1 VLVLSDEVYEHIV
14 FDGELHQSV
23 LRHAELAAR
32 SFVVS
37 SFGKTYH
44 CTGWKV
50 GYCIAPQPLSAE
62 FRKVHQYLTF
72 CTFNPAQW
80 AFADVLE
87 HDPQHYLDLP
97 AFYQQ
102 KRDAFRDLLAPSKF
116 KLLPVRG
123 AYFQVVD
130 YSAISDKDDLNFS
143 EWLIHEAGVA
153 AIPVSAFYE
162 TPPDT
167 RLVRFCFAKSEA
179 TLQAA
184 AERLCR
190 L

>member
-1 VLVLSDEVYEHIV
+1 MGEAAVGASTDGCGHGILVI
-14 FDGELHQSV
+14 
-23 LRHAELAAR
+23 
-32 SFVVS
+32 
-37 SFGKTYH
+37 
-44 CTGWKV
+44 
-50 GYCIAPQPLSAE
+50 
-62 FRKVHQYLTF
+62 
-72 CTFNPAQW
+72 
-80 AFADVLE
+80 
-87 HDPQHYLDLP
+87 DLP
-97 AFYQQ
+97 AFYQA
-102 KRDAFRDLLAPSKF
+102 KRDEFRRLLAPSKF

-130 YSAISDKDDLNFS
+130 YSAISSKDDLNFA

-167 RLVRFCFAKSEA
+167 RLVRFCFAKSAA
-179 TLQAA
+179 TLEAA